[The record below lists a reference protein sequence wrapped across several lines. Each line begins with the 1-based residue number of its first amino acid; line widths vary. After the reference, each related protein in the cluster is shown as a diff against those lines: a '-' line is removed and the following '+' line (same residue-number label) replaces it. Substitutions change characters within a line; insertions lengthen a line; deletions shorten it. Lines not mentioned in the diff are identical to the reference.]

1 MGSVFLPHLRTGWH
15 VDQAILSE
23 DDRLVVIRF
32 GRDADRECMLMDEML
47 YSISAKVSQFAVVY
61 LCDIDEVPDF
71 NEMYELYDPMTVMFF
86 YRNKHMMCDFGTGN
100 NNKLNFMVGD
110 KQELIDIIETI
121 YRGAVKG
128 KGLIIFRSKQ
138 QPLVPLGCLGTC
150 VAVAMAAKGV
160 RTGNARSAQKWFR
173 WRVGL
178 QGLTIVA
185 LLAGSFYFDKTLR
198 EGKTE
203 QELAIEKARMRERL
217 WIEEL
222 ERRDEEMK
230 ERQRRA
236 ELARKRKEDA
246 EASKGD

>member
-128 KGLIIFRSKQ
+128 KG
-138 QPLVPLGCLGTC
+138 CLGTC